1 MLVTGTARYEATK
14 IPEAIKYPRELS
26 LSGSWSGAYGPHL
39 TFVASEDFRQT
50 AMVVPS
56 PPISADKVSLRRQA
70 RSTRRLFVDLLDAG
84 TRATFEADLARHLAP
99 LIERSRVIG
108 AYSPLPDEISPLPAL
123 NPARSRGASIA
134 FPAFAA
140 AHLPFRFLAG
150 DPVEPGPFF
159 ALQPALTT
167 KEVFP
172 DLVLVPLVAIDR
184 VGTRLGQGKGHY
196 DRVLAD
202 LKRRGA
208 LLVGVGWAAQML
220 DSKIEAD
227 PWDIPLDGFASPEG
241 VEMWR

>member
-1 MLVTGTARYEATK
+1 MVTGTARYEATK

-70 RSTRRLFVDLLDAG
+70 RTARRLFVESLDPG
-84 TRATFEADLARHLAP
+84 TRTALEADLARHLAP
-99 LIERSRVIG
+99 LIARSRVIG
-108 AYSPLPDEISPLPAL
+108 AYCPLPDEISPLTAL
-123 NPARSRGASIA
+123 VPARSRGASIA

-150 DPVEPGPFF
+150 DPVEAGPFF
-159 ALQPALTT
+159 AMQPALTAN
-167 KEVFP
+167 EVFP

-184 VGTRLGQGKGHY
+184 AGTRLGQGKGHY

-202 LKRRGA
+202 LKRRGG